1 MENVFLGSILAS
13 WNLNLV
19 TLFILITILKIC
31 TFICIFPEVALS
43 PNNHEV
49 HIYQRADSDW
59 KLVDVLN
66 QHDLRVT
73 GIDWAP
79 KTNRIVTCAV
89 VSIAYQ
95 IYILFNST
103 SRKGFC
109 KIVGA
114 KIVIILVLYKH
125 AFVHTYKISLLSVP
139 ALHWHRI

>member
-1 MENVFLGSILAS
+1 MVC
-13 WNLNLV
+13 
-19 TLFILITILKIC
+19 TLPQVFILISLLIYNNFKKERGKCISWHYPSQLKFEVGNLVYIDYNIEGLS
-31 TFICIFPEVALS
+31 FIYIFPEVALS

-89 VSIAYQ
+89 VSI
-95 IYILFNST
+95 
-103 SRKGFC
+103 
-109 KIVGA
+109 
-114 KIVIILVLYKH
+114 
-125 AFVHTYKISLLSVP
+125 SVP
-139 ALHWHRI
+139 NEHLVQLH

>member
-1 MENVFLGSILAS
+1 MK
-13 WNLNLV
+13 LV
-19 TLFILITILKIC
+19 TLFILITILKVC
-31 TFICIFPEVALS
+31 TFIYIFPEVALS

-89 VSIAYQ
+89 VSI
-95 IYILFNST
+95 
-103 SRKGFC
+103 
-109 KIVGA
+109 
-114 KIVIILVLYKH
+114 
-125 AFVHTYKISLLSVP
+125 SVP
-139 ALHWHRI
+139 NEHLVQLH